1 MSATRN
7 QLAAARRATDVTRS
21 LAEDLRRLRE
31 DAGVSQRALA
41 RAAGVDQSL
50 ISRLEAGLVR
60 PSLDT
65 CSSLATAPGV
75 DVSLRLFPNSGPAIR
90 DRHQARIVEAVV
102 AMAGRNWESS
112 PEIGVRQPVRGWID
126 LVLVDRSAGLV
137 VAVEVQSYIARLEQL
152 LRWAGAKAD
161 ALPSARSWP
170 FGIRAEAPPS
180 ISRALVVRSTAGNR
194 AVAASFDATLR
205 ASFPGDPWQAL
216 ASLRGRAVWPGAA
229 LLWATTTD
237 DGRTVLQSEA
247 QRGAHRVVTAA
258 SRPP

>member
-1 MSATRN
+1 MSATRI
-7 QLAAARRATDVTRS
+7 QLAASRRATDVTRS

-41 RAAGVDQSL
+41 RAAGIDQSL

-65 CSSLATAPGV
+65 CSSLATALGV

-126 LVLVDRSAGLV
+126 LVLVDRGAGLV
-137 VAVEVQSYIARLEQL
+137 VAVEVQSNIARLEQL

-170 FGIRAEAPPS
+170 FGMRAEAPPD
-180 ISRALVVRSTAGNR
+180 ISRALIVRSTAGNR

-205 ASFPGDPWQAL
+205 ASCPGDRWQAI
-216 ASLRGRAVWPGAA
+216 ASLKGRAVWPGAA
-229 LLWATTTD
+229 VLWATTSD
-237 DGRTVLQSEA
+237 DGRTVLHAEPVR
-247 QRGAHRVVTAA
+247 RGGSPGT
-258 SRPP
+258 SSSKPG

>member
-7 QLAAARRATDVTRS
+7 QVVAARRAADVTRS

-50 ISRLEAGLVR
+50 VSRLEAGLIR

-65 CSSLATAPGV
+65 CSSLAAALGV

-90 DRHQARIVEAVV
+90 DRHQARIVEGLA
-102 AMAGRNWESS
+102 AIAGRNWECS
-112 PEIGVRQPVRGWID
+112 PEVGVRQPVRGWID
-126 LVLVDRSAGLV
+126 LLLIERNAGLV
-137 VAVEVQSYIARLEQL
+137 VAIEVQSEIIRLEQL

-170 FGIRAEAPPS
+170 FGIGAEVSPG

-194 AVAASFDATLR
+194 AVAVSFDATLR
-205 ASFPGDPWQAL
+205 AAYPGDPWQAL
-216 ASLRGRAVWPGAA
+216 ASLKGRAVWPGPAV
-229 LLWATTTD
+229 LWATTAN
-237 DGRTVLQSEA
+237 DGRTVIQPEA
-247 QRGAHRVVTAA
+247 VRGGHRGAAA
-258 SRPP
+258 SSKPR